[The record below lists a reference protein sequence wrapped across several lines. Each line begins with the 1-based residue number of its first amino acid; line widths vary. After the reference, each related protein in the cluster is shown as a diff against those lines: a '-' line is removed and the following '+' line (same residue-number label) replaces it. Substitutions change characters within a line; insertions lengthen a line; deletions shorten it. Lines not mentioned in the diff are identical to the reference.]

1 MQCCQ
6 RRYSCLIPYR
16 SLLFHTP
23 AHPGSLQSPCEPSS
37 PCHYPQ
43 GMLQHCRRGRERGQ
57 DETAMVRGE
66 FYGYIPW
73 RPVASAHPLLR
84 GEGTASVA
92 THVAQPYSCRIV
104 NDGGLDGPDRLR
116 RHRRCHQERRRC
128 TRAMNCCTA

>member
-43 GMLQHCRRGRERGQ
+43 GMLQHCRRGCERGQ
-57 DETAMVRGE
+57 DETARVSGE
-66 FYGYIPW
+66 FYGYLPW
-73 RPVASAHPLLR
+73 RSVASSHPLPT

-92 THVAQPYSCRIV
+92 TPMIERLTRRQLRDHVITH
-104 NDGGLDGPDRLR
+104 GLSSLYLCPCGSSKDSLLL
-116 RHRRCHQERRRC
+116 
-128 TRAMNCCTA
+128 